1 MLAGNGYDGGA
12 NNTSPAQKKDHL
24 LVAIRFRPL
33 SEKERERGDREV
45 WNCVGNSV
53 GIIKEEAAG
62 MDVKFAFDHVFP
74 AGFSN
79 QGVYE
84 TVGSSI
90 VQSSLDGL
98 NGTIFAYGVTSSG
111 KTHTMMGDDVT
122 PGIVPHAI
130 AELYHLI
137 GKLSK
142 RKEITVHMSMLEI
155 YNEVVNDL
163 LNPANTNLRLRED
176 PKRGI
181 YVEGVQEE
189 QLRSADHALHVVATG
204 NEHRKTSATAFNEG
218 SSRSHTVIRLAIEAN
233 DRPEF
238 ANEPGDR
245 VGRTLSYLTMVDLAG
260 SESAKAEKN
269 ASQRMEGS
277 FINKS
282 LLTLGTVIHKLSEG
296 GAVHIPFRDSKLT
309 RILSNSL
316 TGNGA
321 RVAVICTITP
331 ASIQAE
337 ETHNTLK
344 FASRAK
350 KITIE
355 AKRNE
360 ILDQSSLIARYQQE
374 LALLRHQLDI
384 VMREGNRGSGDK
396 TGNNNNGASDAAGGG
411 GGVIDYHDPLN
422 IEVRTLREK
431 YQEEHM
437 AVVAGEKDRDRLTIH
452 VDRLTQ
458 CVLDSNAALGYL
470 ERRLR
475 DEGGVPMDEQGHEPE
490 NDVLRR
496 QVVALADELRD
507 RERIIQKLAAAA
519 GGDGEDFMV
528 EEDLTLQVMQ
538 AEREYMQD
546 KVQDAESRIGAMAVA
561 LERMRRT
568 LAQARGVE
576 PDSIDVEALINGD
589 ADVLGSD
596 DGASDGEIERA
607 ATTLRHGYDHVLA
620 ERVMKME
627 EKVSMAIAA
636 LQRKEEKIARE
647 REVHKTLTGLQDQVH
662 TRVADLTAENAT
674 LKKELERVET
684 QNERLL
690 GYSVDDLSQAEL
702 FELIKNL
709 TAAVERVR
717 VTVLTKKIAVRSSPI
732 SLGGKLMMLSSPEQ
746 RGSRAGMTMSLEEM
760 DKKIKSL
767 KSYEGKK
774 GRDEMMTMKEN
785 DISMLSLEN
794 DEKD

>member
-1 MLAGNGYDGGA
+1 MVAENGYGGGA
-12 NNTSPAQKKDHL
+12 NSNNISEKKDHL

-33 SEKERERGDREV
+33 SDKERERGDREV

-90 VQSSLDGL
+90 VKSSLDGL

-122 PGIVPHAI
+122 PGVVPHAI
-130 AELYHLI
+130 AELFHLI
-137 GKLSK
+137 GKLTK

-189 QLRSADHALHVVATG
+189 QLRNSDHALHVVATG
-204 NEHRKTSATAFNEG
+204 NENRKTSATAFNEG

-384 VMREGNRGSGDK
+384 VMREGNRGTGDG
-396 TGNNNNGASDAAGGG
+396 TGNNNGAPA
-411 GGVIDYHDPLN
+411 VIDYHDPLN

-437 AVVAGEKDRDRLTIH
+437 AVVAGEKDRDRLSTH

-496 QVVALADELRD
+496 QVVALADELRE
-507 RERIIQKLAAAA
+507 RERIIQKLAAA
-519 GGDGEDFMV
+519 GGGGEDFMI

-538 AEREYMQD
+538 AEREYMQE
-546 KVQDAESRIGAMAVA
+546 KVQDGESRIAGMAVA

-576 PDSIDVEALINGD
+576 PDSIDVEALINGN
-589 ADVLGSD
+589 ADVLGD
-596 DGASDGEIERA
+596 DDDASDGEIERA
-607 ATTLRHGYDHVLA
+607 ATTLRRGYDHVLA
-620 ERVMKME
+620 ERVLKIE
-627 EKVSMAIAA
+627 QKVSMAINA
-636 LQRKEEKIARE
+636 LQRKEEKMARE

-662 TRVADLTAENAT
+662 TRVADLTAENDT

-702 FELIKNL
+702 FELIKSL

-717 VTVLTKKIAVRSSPI
+717 VTVLTKKIAVRSSPMGL
-732 SLGGKLMMLSSPEQ
+732 SGKLMLLSSPEQ
-746 RGSRAGMTMSLEEM
+746 RGTRSGVTMSLQEM
-760 DKKIKSL
+760 DEKIKSL

-774 GRDEMMTMKEN
+774 GRNEMMMKEN
-785 DISMLSLEN
+785 DISMMSLEDAI
-794 DEKD
+794 DEGRED

>member
-1 MLAGNGYDGGA
+1 MAPSHSLPHACTHTTQTKTHVNSD
-12 NNTSPAQKKDHL
+12 
-24 LVAIRFRPL
+24 
-33 SEKERERGDREV
+33 KERDRGDRVV

-53 GIIKEEAAG
+53 GIVKEEAAG

-74 AGFSN
+74 AAFSN

-84 TVGSSI
+84 TIGSSI
-90 VQSSLDGL
+90 VQSSLDGI

-122 PGIVPHAI
+122 PGVVPHAI

-142 RKEITVHMSMLEI
+142 RKEITVHMCMMEI

-163 LNPANTNLRLRED
+163 LNPANTNLKLRED
-176 PKRGI
+176 PRRGI
-181 YVEGVQEE
+181 YVEGVHEE
-189 QLRSADHALHVVATG
+189 RLQSADHALHVVATG

-218 SSRSHTVIRLAIEAN
+218 SSRSHTIIRLSIEAN

-238 ANEPGDR
+238 ATDPDAR
-245 VGRTLSYLTMVDLAG
+245 VGRTLSFLTMVDLAG
-260 SESAKAEKN
+260 SESAKAEIN
-269 ASQRMEGS
+269 RSQRMEGS

-331 ASIQAE
+331 ASTQAE

-350 KITIE
+350 KVTIE

-384 VMREGNRGSGDK
+384 VMRDRGGGALPAS
-396 TGNNNNGASDAAGGG
+396 NGGGGG
-411 GGVIDYHDPLN
+411 GGVVDYHDPLN

-437 AVVAGEKDRDRLTIH
+437 AVVAGEKEREKMTAQ

-458 CVLDSNAALGYL
+458 CVLDANTALGYL

-475 DEGGVPMDEQGHEPE
+475 DQSLVPVDDNGQEPE
-490 NDVLRR
+490 VDVLRR
-496 QVVALADELRD
+496 QVVALAEELRE
-507 RERIIQKLAAAA
+507 RERTIATLAA
-519 GGDGEDFMV
+519 GGVEDMM
-528 EEDLTLQVMQ
+528 EEDLTLQVLR
-538 AEREYMQD
+538 AEREYMQLQ
-546 KVQDAESRIGAMAVA
+546 VQEIESRNAAMALA
-561 LERMRRT
+561 LERMRRS
-568 LAQARGVE
+568 LATARGVA
-576 PDSIDVEALINGD
+576 PDSIDVEALIAGD
-589 ADVLGSD
+589 ADALGED
-596 DGASDGEIERA
+596 VAATPVAEIEKA
-607 ATTLRHGYDHVLA
+607 AVSLRRGYDHVLA

-636 LQRKEEKIARE
+636 LQRKEEKMARE
-647 REVHKTLTGLQDQVH
+647 REVHRTLTGLQNEVH
-662 TRVADLTAENAT
+662 NRVADLTAENAA

-690 GYSVDDLSQAEL
+690 GYSVDNLSQKEL
-702 FELIKNL
+702 YDLIKNL
-709 TAAVERVR
+709 TSAVDRVR
-717 VTVLTKKIAVRSSPI
+717 VTVLTKRIAVQTSPVG
-732 SLGGKLMMLSSPEQ
+732 SKYMLLSSPEQ
-746 RGSRAGMTMSLEEM
+746 RSAKAGSMSLEDM
-760 DKKIKSL
+760 GKAIADL
-767 KSYEGKK
+767 KAYK
-774 GRDEMMTMKEN
+774 GRERLNALVGGGGEGEGDGSV
-785 DISMLSLEN
+785 DG
-794 DEKD
+794 

>member
-1 MLAGNGYDGGA
+1 MLAENGYGGA
-12 NNTSPAQKKDHL
+12 NNTALTEKKDQL

-163 LNPANTNLRLRED
+163 LDPANTNLRLREN

-238 ANEPGDR
+238 ASEPGDR

-384 VMREGNRGSGDK
+384 VMREGHRGGDDK
-396 TGNNNNGASDAAGGG
+396 TGNNDKGASNAASGG

-437 AVVAGEKDRDRLTIH
+437 AVVSGEKDRDRLTIH

-470 ERRLR
+470 ERKLR
-475 DEGGVPMDEQGHEPE
+475 EEGGVPMDERGHEPE

-496 QVVALADELRD
+496 QVVALADELRE
-507 RERIIQKLAAAA
+507 REKIIQVLASA
-519 GGDGEDFMV
+519 GGGGGEDFMV

-576 PDSIDVEALINGD
+576 PDTIDVEALIKGD

-620 ERVMKME
+620 ERVIKME

-732 SLGGKLMMLSSPEQ
+732 SLSGKLMMLSSPEQ
-746 RGSRAGMTMSLEEM
+746 RGSRAGTTMSLEEM

-774 GRDEMMTMKEN
+774 GRDEMMAMKEN
-785 DISMLSLEN
+785 DVSMLSL
-794 DEKD
+794 DEDED

>member
-1 MLAGNGYDGGA
+1 MVAENGYGGGA
-12 NNTSPAQKKDHL
+12 NNRDLSEKKDHL

-33 SEKERERGDREV
+33 SDKERDRGDREV

-90 VQSSLDGL
+90 VKSSLDGL

-130 AELYHLI
+130 AELFHLI
-137 GKLSK
+137 DKLTK

-189 QLRSADHALHVVATG
+189 QLRNSDHALHVVAMG

-384 VMREGNRGSGDK
+384 VMREGNNRGDG
-396 TGNNNNGASDAAGGG
+396 TGNNNAGSGGG
-411 GGVIDYHDPLN
+411 GAIDYHDPLN

-437 AVVAGEKDRDRLTIH
+437 AVVAGEKDRDRLTTH
-452 VDRLTQ
+452 VERLTQ

-475 DEGGVPMDEQGHEPE
+475 DEGGVPMDGQGHEPE

-496 QVVALADELRD
+496 QVVALAEELRE
-507 RERIIQKLAAAA
+507 RERLIQKLAAA
-519 GGDGEDFMV
+519 GGGGEDFMI

-546 KVQDAESRIGAMAVA
+546 KVQDAETRIGAMAVA

-576 PDSIDVEALINGD
+576 ADSIDVEALINGD
-589 ADVLGSD
+589 ADVLGGD
-596 DGASDGEIERA
+596 DDDASDGEIERA
-607 ATTLRHGYDHVLA
+607 ATSLRCGYDHVLA

-627 EKVSMAIAA
+627 DKVSMAITA
-636 LQRKEEKIARE
+636 LQRKEEKMARE

-662 TRVADLTAENAT
+662 TRVADLTAENDK

-717 VTVLTKKIAVRSSPI
+717 VTVLTKKIAVRSSPMG
-732 SLGGKLMMLSSPEQ
+732 LAGKLMMLSPEQ
-746 RGSRAGMTMSLEEM
+746 RGSRAGVSMSLQEM
-760 DKKIKSL
+760 DEKIKSL
-767 KSYEGKK
+767 KSYKE
-774 GRDEMMTMKEN
+774 GRDGMVMKEN
-785 DISMLSLEN
+785 SLSMMPLDDVDDNEEE
-794 DEKD
+794 D

>member
-1 MLAGNGYDGGA
+1 M
-12 NNTSPAQKKDHL
+12 
-24 LVAIRFRPL
+24 
-33 SEKERERGDREV
+33 
-45 WNCVGNSV
+45 
-53 GIIKEEAAG
+53 GIVKEEAAG

-84 TVGSSI
+84 TIGSSI
-90 VQSSLDGL
+90 VQSSLDGI

-122 PGIVPHAI
+122 PGVVPYAI
-130 AELYHLI
+130 AELFHLI
-137 GKLSK
+137 SKLTK
-142 RKEITVHMSMLEI
+142 RKEITVHLSMLEI

-163 LNPANTNLRLRED
+163 LNPSNTNLKLRD
-176 PKRGI
+176 HPKRGI

-189 QLRSADHALHVVATG
+189 QLRSAEHALHVVATG

-238 ANEPGDR
+238 ATEPVDR

-260 SESAKAEKN
+260 SESAKAEVN
-269 ASQRMEGS
+269 RSQRVEGS

-384 VMREGNRGSGDK
+384 VMRERGNGPPDDGA
-396 TGNNNNGASDAAGGG
+396 NGGAG

-431 YQEEHM
+431 YHEEHM
-437 AVVAGEKDRDRLTIH
+437 AVVAGEKERDKIAAH

-458 CVLDSNAALGYL
+458 CVLDSNSALGFL
-470 ERRLR
+470 EQRLR
-475 DEGGVPMDEQGHEPE
+475 DQGGVMLDVNGQEPE
-490 NDVLRR
+490 VDVLRR
-496 QVVALADELRD
+496 QVVALAEELRE
-507 RERIIQKLAAAA
+507 RERTIQTLAA
-519 GGDGEDFMV
+519 GDIDAM
-528 EEDLTLQVMQ
+528 EEDLTRQVML
-538 AEREYMQD
+538 AEREYMQ
-546 KVQDAESRIGAMAVA
+546 VQMQEIKDRNVGMAMA
-561 LERMRRT
+561 LERMRRS
-568 LAQARGVE
+568 LASSRGVD
-576 PDSIDVEALINGD
+576 PDTIDVEALI
-589 ADVLGSD
+589 
-596 DGASDGEIERA
+596 DGNDEAIGGEVAPDSEIEKA
-607 ATTLRHGYDHVLA
+607 AASLRRGYDHVLA

-627 EKVSMAIAA
+627 EKVSMAIGA
-636 LQRKEEKIARE
+636 LQKKEEKMARE

-662 TRVADLTAENAT
+662 VRVADLTAENAT

-690 GYSVDDLSQAEL
+690 GYSVDNLSQAEL
-702 FELIKNL
+702 FDLIKSL
-709 TAAVERVR
+709 TAAVDRVR
-717 VTVLTKKIAVRSSPI
+717 VTVLTKKIAVRTSPVG
-732 SLGGKLMMLSSPEQ
+732 SKFMLLSSSEQ
-746 RGSRAGMTMSLEEM
+746 RTAKTGMSLEDM
-760 DKKIKSL
+760 GKAIADLKAYGRGSVKK
-767 KSYEGKK
+767 E
-774 GRDEMMTMKEN
+774 DE
-785 DISMLSLEN
+785 D
-794 DEKD
+794 

>member
-1 MLAGNGYDGGA
+1 MF
-12 NNTSPAQKKDHL
+12 L
-24 LVAIRFRPL
+24 LF
-33 SEKERERGDREV
+33 SKHSDKEISRGDREV

-53 GIIKEEAAG
+53 GIIQEEAAG
-62 MDVKFAFDHVFP
+62 LDVKFAFDHVFP

-84 TVGSSI
+84 TIASSI
-90 VQSSLDGL
+90 VQSSLDGI

-130 AELYHLI
+130 AELFHEI
-137 GKLSK
+137 GKLTT
-142 RKEITVHMSMLEI
+142 RKEITVHMSMMEI

-163 LNPANTNLRLRED
+163 LNPANTNMKLRED
-176 PKRGI
+176 PRRGI
-181 YVEGVQEE
+181 YVDGIQEE
-189 QLRSADHALHVVATG
+189 QLRSADHALHIVATG
-204 NEHRKTSATAFNEG
+204 NEHRKTSATSFNEG

-238 ANEPGDR
+238 ATDPEGR
-245 VGRTLSYLTMVDLAG
+245 VGRTLSFLTMVDLAG
-260 SESAKAEKN
+260 SESAKAEIN
-269 ASQRMEGS
+269 RTHRMEGS

-331 ASIQAE
+331 ASLQAE

-350 KITIE
+350 KVTIQ

-374 LALLRHQLDI
+374 LALLRGQLDM
-384 VMREGNRGSGDK
+384 VMRDRGGGALPDVGSG
-396 TGNNNNGASDAAGGG
+396 SGGG
-411 GGVIDYHDPLN
+411 GGVVDYHDPLN

-437 AVVAGEKDRDRLTIH
+437 AVVDGEKKRERMTLH

-458 CVLDSNAALGYL
+458 CVLDSNAALMFL

-475 DEGGVPMDEQGHEPE
+475 DEGGVGVGDDGEEAE
-490 NDVLRR
+490 VDVLRR
-496 QVVALADELRD
+496 QVVALAEELRE
-507 RERIIQKLAAAA
+507 RENTIRVLAN
-519 GGDGEDFMV
+519 GESDGE
-528 EEDLTLQVMQ
+528 EEDVTMQVML
-538 AEREYMQD
+538 AEREYMQFQ
-546 KVQDAESRIGAMAVA
+546 VQEVQGDNKSMSIA
-561 LERMRRT
+561 LERMKHM
-568 LAQARGVE
+568 LATARGVE
-576 PDSIDVEALINGD
+576 PDSIDVLALINGD
-589 ADVLGSD
+589 GDALGAVN
-596 DGASDGEIERA
+596 ASDAEIEQA
-607 ATTLRHGYDHVLA
+607 AVSLRRGYDHVLA
-620 ERVMKME
+620 EKVMKME

-636 LQRKEEKIARE
+636 LQRKEEKMARE
-647 REVHKTLTGLQDQVH
+647 REVHKTLTGIQDQVH
-662 TRVADLTAENAT
+662 NQVADLTAENAS
-674 LKKELERVET
+674 LKRELERVET

-690 GYSVDDLSQAEL
+690 GYSVDNLSQAEL
-702 FELIKNL
+702 FELIKSL
-709 TAAVERVR
+709 TAAVDRVR
-717 VTVLTKKIAVRSSPI
+717 VTVLTKKIAVRTSPV
-732 SLGGKLMMLSSPEQ
+732 GTKFMLLTSPEE
-746 RGSRAGMTMSLEEM
+746 RTAKSGMSLEDM
-760 DKKIKSL
+760 SRAIADL
-767 KSYEGKK
+767 KSYKGKRPEA
-774 GRDEMMTMKEN
+774 GGEEVSSGFATG
-785 DISMLSLEN
+785 
-794 DEKD
+794 

>member
-1 MLAGNGYDGGA
+1 M
-12 NNTSPAQKKDHL
+12 
-24 LVAIRFRPL
+24 
-33 SEKERERGDREV
+33 
-45 WNCVGNSV
+45 
-53 GIIKEEAAG
+53 KEEASG

-90 VQSSLDGL
+90 VKSSLDGL

-384 VMREGNRGSGDK
+384 VMREGNRGGEG
-396 TGNNNNGASDAAGGG
+396 GNNAASHGGG
-411 GGVIDYHDPLN
+411 GMIDYHDPLN
-422 IEVRTLREK
+422 IELRTLKEK

-437 AVVAGEKDRDRLTIH
+437 AVVAGEKDRDQLTTH
-452 VDRLTQ
+452 VERLTQ
-458 CVLDSNAALGYL
+458 CVLDSNAALGFL

-475 DEGGVPMDEQGHEPE
+475 DEGGVPMDEQGREPE

-496 QVVALADELRD
+496 QVVALAEELRE
-507 RERIIQKLAAAA
+507 RERVIQKLAAAGGGA
-519 GGDGEDFMV
+519 GDLMI

-546 KVQDAESRIGAMAVA
+546 KVQDSEGRIGAMAVA
-561 LERMRRT
+561 LERLRRKVRFS
-568 LAQARGVE
+568 LYFIQIFNA
-576 PDSIDVEALINGD
+576 ILIN
-589 ADVLGSD
+589 LPSTYQLL
-596 DGASDGEIERA
+596 SFY
-607 ATTLRHGYDHVLA
+607 LFSLFPLLLA
-620 ERVMKME
+620 V
-627 EKVSMAIAA
+627 
-636 LQRKEEKIARE
+636 
-647 REVHKTLTGLQDQVH
+647 
-662 TRVADLTAENAT
+662 
-674 LKKELERVET
+674 
-684 QNERLL
+684 
-690 GYSVDDLSQAEL
+690 
-702 FELIKNL
+702 
-709 TAAVERVR
+709 
-717 VTVLTKKIAVRSSPI
+717 
-732 SLGGKLMMLSSPEQ
+732 
-746 RGSRAGMTMSLEEM
+746 
-760 DKKIKSL
+760 
-767 KSYEGKK
+767 
-774 GRDEMMTMKEN
+774 
-785 DISMLSLEN
+785 
-794 DEKD
+794 